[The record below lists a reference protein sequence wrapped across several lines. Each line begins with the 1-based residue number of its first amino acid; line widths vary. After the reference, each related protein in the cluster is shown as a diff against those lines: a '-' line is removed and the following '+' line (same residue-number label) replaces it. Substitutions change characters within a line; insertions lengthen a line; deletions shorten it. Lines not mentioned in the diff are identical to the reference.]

1 MSGDGR
7 EVQTSSVRI
16 TSRTHVVI
24 LCATSIQSEEGM
36 HLSVPK
42 VQALFLWEVCTGTL
56 SQIKAV
62 LRVQSADRRRV
73 QPSQRWAVSP
83 TCGERGCV

>member
-42 VQALFLWEVCTGTL
+42 V
-56 SQIKAV
+56 
-62 LRVQSADRRRV
+62 
-73 QPSQRWAVSP
+73 
-83 TCGERGCV
+83 